1 MSLILSAIKIIIIA
15 IMIQVHS
22 WWPKLKTYARDE
34 KNISDWREFA
44 NDQDFPDILSHFLF
58 SSEGTRFELSTYCPS
73 THPSSCTN
81 HQLAFTNHHTL
92 HHHAT
97 INTLSLTDDATI
109 TFTRFKKDFIF
120 EAPLYLHICN
130 IYNICNIFRFKK
142 DSIFEASLYLH
153 ICNNCNIC
161 NIFRF
166 KKDSIFEAPS
176 YLHIFAI
183 ITIFTIFSDSRRISS
198 LRLPYI
204 CIFAIFTIFT
214 VIS

>member
-1 MSLILSAIKIIIIA
+1 MKQSS
-15 IMIQVHS
+15 HS
-22 WWPKLKTYARDE
+22 
-34 KNISDWREFA
+34 
-44 NDQDFPDILSHFLF
+44 H
-58 SSEGTRFELSTYCPS
+58 
-73 THPSSCTN
+73 
-81 HQLAFTNHHTL
+81 
-92 HHHAT
+92 
-97 INTLSLTDDATI
+97 TDDATI

-176 YLHIFAI
+176 YLHICNNYNIYNIFRFKKDFI
-183 ITIFTIFSDSRRISS
+183 IETPLYLHICNIYNIYSHFLIFTANMPPLFLGQFSQNSFVGVLSFLGGGRGCAGTLTRSS
-198 LRLPYI
+198 TRHLLPKNFEKTGLKKKGGHI
-204 CIFAIFTIFT
+204 CGKN
-214 VIS
+214 